1 MTNTKK
7 FRKSIFSYHK
17 VINNTLYLYNSLKGI
32 KSLVKIINPY
42 IIADINQ
49 MIESENYDDGSPHI
63 IELLKE
69 IEFIKLENEDEEK
82 HQREIKMAKIDN
94 DEDLFLT
101 IIPTTNCNFKCV
113 YCYEEYNPLT
123 INEAMQQN
131 IVNFV
136 MNKIKKCR
144 NLYVSWFGGEPLLAL
159 DKIKALSNEF
169 IKIANS
175 QKKPTWHP

>member
-42 IIADINQ
+42 MIADINQ

-82 HQREIKMAKIDN
+82 HQREIKMAKIEN
-94 DEDLFLT
+94 DRTF
-101 IIPTTNCNFKCV
+101 
-113 YCYEEYNPLT
+113 
-123 INEAMQQN
+123 
-131 IVNFV
+131 
-136 MNKIKKCR
+136 
-144 NLYVSWFGGEPLLAL
+144 S
-159 DKIKALSNEF
+159 
-169 IKIANS
+169 
-175 QKKPTWHP
+175 